1 MANKDEDE
9 IIDVILEDEE
19 DDAELTTGG
28 STASAS
34 SASNTDGTDDDAD
47 EEADDHADF
56 TAGGELDEDREAIR
70 ERRRKERQE
79 RKARTKE
86 RADSLKRELSARDAV
101 INEMREKL
109 AIIERRNAGG
119 EIAQLVQAREKAVQA
134 YDYYKDQIRA
144 GTEAGNGTAVAEATE
159 QLMQVR
165 SRIEQLASIE
175 RSVKQRGAQPP
186 PLDQRVANNA
196 REWTS
201 NNNWYDPQ
209 GKDQDSRVV
218 LMLDQTLAE
227 EGWDPLTKEYWDELG
242 SRVKKYLPHRANR
255 DIITADGSTKPKS
268 VVAGSGRESSPR
280 STPTFR
286 LSAERVKALKDAGK
300 WDDPVERNK
309 MIKQYRDY
317 DRNNEGA
324 R

>member
-1 MANKDEDE
+1 MAAKDEEE
-9 IIDVILEDEE
+9 IIDVIIEGDDNDAVSNTVDDASAVGADSDAHDDTE
-19 DDAELTTGG
+19 DDDTEDDG
-28 STASAS
+28 SSHS
-34 SASNTDGTDDDAD
+34 DAD
-47 EEADDHADF
+47 E
-56 TAGGELDEDREAIR
+56 DRDAIR
-70 ERRRKERQE
+70 ERRRKERQD
-79 RKARTKE
+79 RKTRTKE
-86 RADSLKRELSARDAV
+86 RADSLKRELAARDAV

-109 AIIERRNAGG
+109 AVIERRSVGG
-119 EIAQLVQAREKAVQA
+119 EMAQITQAKEKAAQA
-134 YDYYKDQIRA
+134 YNYYKDQIRS
-144 GTEAGNGTAVAEATE
+144 GTESANGAAVAEATE

-165 SRIEQLASIE
+165 TRLEQLNNIE
-175 RSVKQRGAQPP
+175 KTYKQRSAQPP

-196 REWTS
+196 REWTTS
-201 NNNWYDPQ
+201 NSWYDPQ

-255 DIITADGSTKPKS
+255 DNIATKDKPKS
-268 VVAGSGRESSPR
+268 VVAGSGRETSPGSS
-280 STPTFR
+280 TTFR

-300 WDDPVERNK
+300 WEDPVERNK